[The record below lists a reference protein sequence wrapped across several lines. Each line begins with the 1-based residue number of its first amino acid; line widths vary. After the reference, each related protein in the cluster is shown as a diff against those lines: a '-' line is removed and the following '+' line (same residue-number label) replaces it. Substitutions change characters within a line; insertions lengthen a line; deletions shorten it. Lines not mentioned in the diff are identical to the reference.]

1 MKNEILFR
9 HCEASLPSFL
19 SVWKKL
25 VNRDC
30 GSCTGKGIEA
40 AADQLMEEFRPLHP
54 DEMEKIPMENPA
66 DGCHL
71 SVVFRGKGKGRV
83 MAAAHLDTVFP
94 VGTAAQRPFSIDG
107 DWARG
112 PGVADC
118 KSGVTMMLFAMKQLQ
133 ALDFTD
139 FEEIRLF
146 FNGDEE
152 IGSPSSLQYTKKWA
166 PLYDA
171 YLCCES
177 GQEGDGLVRSRKGSS
192 LIRLSV
198 EGIPSHS
205 GNAPEKGS
213 SALME
218 ILHQIQEIKRLE
230 APEKGTTINFTLLE
244 AGERENVIPA
254 HARATADMRVTHPAE
269 IARIRASLAPTAR
282 SVVIPGTKVRS
293 VLEESNPPFE
303 ANART
308 DALIC
313 LARQIYGELGRRLAV
328 IDAGGSSDANWAAA
342 AGAATVD
349 GFGAVKGGKNHTPQ
363 ECASISSVVP
373 RMYLLTRMFMEIGKA
388 AGESCHPL

>member
-1 MKNEILFR
+1 MKNEALYR
-9 HCEASLPSFL
+9 HCEASLPDFL
-19 SVWKKL
+19 SVWEKL

-30 GSCTGKGIEA
+30 GSRTGKGIEA
-40 AADQLMEEFRPLHP
+40 AADQLMEEFRSLHP

-66 DGCHL
+66 EGCHL

-83 MAAAHLDTVFP
+83 MAGAHLDTVFP
-94 VGTAAQRPFSIDG
+94 VGTAAERPFSIDG
-107 DWARG
+107 DWAKG
-112 PGVADC
+112 PGAADC
-118 KSGVTMMLFAMKQLQ
+118 KSGVTMMLFAMKQLR
-133 ALDFTD
+133 ALAFDD

-152 IGSPSSLQYTKKWA
+152 IGSPSSLKYTQKWA

-192 LIRLSV
+192 LIQVSV

-205 GNAPEKGS
+205 GNAPDKGR

-218 ILHQIQEIKRLE
+218 ILHQIQEIKKLE

-254 HARATADMRVTHPAE
+254 HAKASADMRVTRPAE
-269 IARIRASLAPTAR
+269 IARVRRELEPVARNVAIPDTKVTAR
-282 SVVIPGTKVRS
+282 I
-293 VLEESNPPFE
+293 LESNPPFE
-303 ANART
+303 ANPKT
-308 DALIC
+308 DALID
-313 LARQIYGELGRRLAV
+313 LAQQIYGELGRHLVV
-328 IDAGGSSDANWAAA
+328 IDAGGSSDANWAAS
-342 AGAATVD
+342 AGAAAVD
-349 GFGAVKGGKNHTPQ
+349 GFGAIKGGKNHTPQ

-373 RMYLLTRMFMEIGKA
+373 RMYLLTRMFMEIGK
-388 AGESCHPL
+388 H